1 MSESVAAVAARV
13 MPPEAAKTYGELVR
27 AREFR
32 EAPSI
37 CKPDCSICAGI
48 GYVRFDRPIGDPLYG
63 KLELCPNVDRWS
75 LPSAKLYGIDR
86 AEAKSLTWGQ
96 VVDEGQALQAADAVR
111 EVMERGY
118 GWVFL
123 WGGYGLAK
131 TLILKIAVAEVL
143 RSGREGAYTRMAEII
158 DHLRAAFDAN
168 DPSEE
173 SNRRLD
179 WWTSLPIL
187 AVDEFDRVRGTEYA
201 EERRFLLMDRRY
213 EAACREKS
221 ITLMASNTEPL
232 GLPGYLGDRV
242 RDGRFRVV
250 HLTGQ
255 SFRPGM
261 G

>member
-1 MSESVAAVAARV
+1 MPEVMSRV
-13 MPPEAAKTYGELVR
+13 IPSEASRAYVELMR
-27 AREFR
+27 TRETR
-32 EAPSI
+32 PAPTI
-37 CKPDCSICAGI
+37 CKADCPICAGR
-48 GYVRFDRPIGDPLYG
+48 GYVRFDRAIGDPDYG

-75 LPSAKLYGIDR
+75 LPSAKRYGIDR
-86 AEAKSLTWGQ
+86 AEAKGLTWDA
-96 VVDEGQALQAADAVR
+96 VADEGQAFQARAAVR
-111 EVMERGY
+111 EVMERGH

-123 WGGYGLAK
+123 WGSYGLAK

-143 RSGREGAYTRMAEII
+143 RSGREGAYTRMAEVI
-158 DHLRAAFDAN
+158 DHLRAAFDAE
-168 DPSEE
+168 DPSDE

-179 WWTSLPIL
+179 WWTNLPIL

-213 EAACREKS
+213 EAAAREKS
-221 ITLMASNTEPL
+221 ITLMASNTDPRSL
-232 GLPGYLGDRV
+232 AGYLADRV
-242 RDGRFRVV
+242 LDGRFKVV